1 MKDPEL
7 KFWTTKPNV
16 FLVAIHDDTKKIVG
30 IISYKE
36 ISPDTGKKMY
46 YIIFYKISN
55 LHFNAFQSKCI
66 EPQWI
71 QVAEA

>member
-16 FLVAIHDDTKKIVG
+16 FLVAINEETKRVVG

-36 ISPDTGKKMY
+36 ISPDTGR
-46 YIIFYKISN
+46 N
-55 LHFNAFQSKCI
+55 NVLLHFLQNIKIKFDYFQSKCI

-71 QVAEA
+71 QVAEV

>member
-16 FLVAIHDDTKKIVG
+16 FLVAIHEETKKIVG

-36 ISPDTGKKMY
+36 ISPDTGKK
-46 YIIFYKISN
+46 N
-55 LHFNAFQSKCI
+55 VLHHFL
-66 EPQWI
+66 
-71 QVAEA
+71 